1 MAKRQNG
8 CDPGYGVLH
17 VFPACHEMPWL
28 LRQGFILETHSLRNL
43 WIHTYT
49 SYSRVGL
56 ERRMTCHVVLWWD
69 EQRSPC
75 ATSAEAA
82 APQRMS
88 GVSKTPREDNI
99 PRKTSPTSAN
109 TLVTSCILP
118 PTESQV
124 GCDVRPGTVASGL
137 TLEFHS
143 DAVVALARV

>member
-99 PRKTSPTSAN
+99 PRKISPTSATRSSRHVYFRLPN
-109 TLVTSCILP
+109 LKWDVTFALEQLHLVSRWSFTPMQL
-118 PTESQV
+118 
-124 GCDVRPGTVASGL
+124 
-137 TLEFHS
+137 
-143 DAVVALARV
+143 